1 MKAKYKLDS
10 GNPEAAAKLLEEIH
24 QQNPDDVAVLAE
36 LIGAYSSFDE
46 AKAAAASSKL
56 PSLEELT
63 KGINVEEVEQWAK
76 ATAYKKTAFKKVE
89 EKAEDEKKVANEAG
103 DQKIKKKAKKK
114 RKPRLPKNMDG
125 PIDPERWLPLRSR
138 SYFKGKRRDRKYK
151 IGKGNQGTAGQEK
164 LTARLDMSQ
173 KTTGGPTSPK
183 SNKPAVESPSG
194 PRQDSG
200 PKGKPKVSKKKG
212 QKGKKNKW

>member
-1 MKAKYKLDS
+1 M
-10 GNPEAAAKLLEEIH
+10 G
-24 QQNPDDVAVLAE
+24 
-36 LIGAYSSFDE
+36 IGAYSSFDE

-89 EKAEDEKKVANEAG
+89 EKTEDEKKIANEAG

-114 RKPRLPKNMDG
+114 LPKNMDG

-138 SYFKGKRRDRKYK
+138 SYFKGK
-151 IGKGNQGTAGQEK
+151 
-164 LTARLDMSQ
+164 
-173 KTTGGPTSPK
+173 
-183 SNKPAVESPSG
+183 
-194 PRQDSG
+194 
-200 PKGKPKVSKKKG
+200 
-212 QKGKKNKW
+212 

>member
-46 AKAAAASSKL
+46 DKAAKASSKL

-76 ATAYKKTAFKKVE
+76 ATAYKKTAFKKAE
-89 EKAEDEKKVANEAG
+89 EKAEDEKKIANEAG

-138 SYFKGKRRDRKYK
+138 SYYKGRRRDKKYK

-173 KTTGGPTSPK
+173 KTSATSPK
-183 SNKPAVESPSG
+183 ANKPAVESPSG